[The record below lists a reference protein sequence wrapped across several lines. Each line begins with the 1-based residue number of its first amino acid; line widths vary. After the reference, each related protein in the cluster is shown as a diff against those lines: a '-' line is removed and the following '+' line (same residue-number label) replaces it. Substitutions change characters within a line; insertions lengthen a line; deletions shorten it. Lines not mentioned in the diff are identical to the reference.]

1 MKKTLKNYF
10 ENYVEEFKFLIT
22 SLKSQEDT
30 LEKIFKTLLKFQK
43 KNQIHIFGNGGSASI
58 ASHFS
63 MDLTNNSNIK
73 CFSFND
79 PSLITCYANDYKFE
93 NWISRVIHKYGNKND
108 LIILI
113 SSSGESRNMI
123 KAAKAAKKKKFSKI
137 VTFTGFKKK
146 NSLNRI
152 GDLNIW
158 VDSKKYNIV
167 ENVHQF
173 YLLLLVDML
182 KNKKWY

>member
-1 MKKTLKNYF
+1 MKKTLNNYF
-10 ENYVEEFKFLIT
+10 ENYIEEFKFSNYKFKVSRRYIR
-22 SLKSQEDT
+22 
-30 LEKIFKTLLKFQK
+30 KIFKTLLKFQK

-73 CFSFND
+73 CFNFND

-113 SSSGESRNMI
+113 SSSGESKNMI
-123 KAAKAAKKKKFSKI
+123 KAAKAAKKKKFLKI
-137 VTFTGFKKK
+137 ITFTGFKKK
-146 NSLNRI
+146 THLIELEILIFGSTPQ
-152 GDLNIW
+152 NI
-158 VDSKKYNIV
+158 I
-167 ENVHQF
+167 
-173 YLLLLVDML
+173 LLKMFTNFV
-182 KNKKWY
+182 YYY

>member
-1 MKKTLKNYF
+1 
-10 ENYVEEFKFLIT
+10 
-22 SLKSQEDT
+22 
-30 LEKIFKTLLKFQK
+30 
-43 KNQIHIFGNGGSASI
+43 
-58 ASHFS
+58 

-93 NWISRVIHKYGNKND
+93 NWISNVVYKYGNKND

-146 NSLNRI
+146 THLIELEILIS
-152 GDLNIW
+152 GSTPKNI
-158 VDSKKYNIV
+158 I
-167 ENVHQF
+167 
-173 YLLLLVDML
+173 LLKMFT
-182 KNKKWY
+182 NFIYYY